1 MRMEASRITVMT
13 WLQSL
18 PSPKAVHL
26 KGENHS
32 GLLDDLSLGHGM
44 LEMCDEEEVEFDS
57 QSQEMGMNNA
67 KFESA
72 DGYNLTNPL
81 EQVDLNTHMTS
92 FGKFL
97 RTPSQVYAPTR
108 MVDIDIAAQ

>member
-26 KGENHS
+26 KGEDHS
-32 GLLDDLSLGHGM
+32 GLLDDLALGHGM
-44 LEMCDEEEVEFDS
+44 LEMCDEEELEFDC
-57 QSQEMGMNNA
+57 QPQETDMNDA
-67 KFESA
+67 KFEST
-72 DGYNLTNPL
+72 DDDNLMDPL
-81 EQVDLNTHMTS
+81 EQVDIYTHVTS

-97 RTPSQVYAPTR
+97 RTSSQVYAPTR
-108 MVDIDIAAQ
+108 MVDIEIAAQ